1 MTSSIYFD
9 PSYVGKLRVPQSAVE
24 PAPFNERKF
33 IARRGCGLYPLR
45 GQPWHRHPQRH
56 GGPRLRRGEPPTRS

>member
-33 IARRGCGLYPLR
+33 IARRGCEELYP
-45 GQPWHRHPQRH
+45 GCVPFQAP
-56 GGPRLRRGEPPTRS
+56 